1 MKIEYPVAFK
11 KVLRNMG
18 PGFGSAAKNK
28 QEFVQYALID
38 VDQVDASSIR
48 PFLDELLQTH
58 NPKQLKEWWWLTPAS
73 SYFFDGKELVEFL
86 LEMKAV
92 LSAPPYVPTKTE
104 L

>member
-28 QEFVQYALID
+28 REFAEYALID
-38 VDQVDASSIR
+38 VDQGDASSIR
-48 PFLDELLQTH
+48 PFLEKLLRTYD
-58 NPKQLKEWWWLTPAS
+58 PEQLKEWWWLTPAS
-73 SYFFDGKELVEFL
+73 SYFFDGQELVEFL
-86 LEMKAV
+86 LEMKTV
-92 LSAPPYVPTKTE
+92 LSAPPYVPTKTG